1 MKLFSRRGMDRWNT
15 FWFPQTNT
23 IPLAVARVVAV
34 AAQLFWFYP
43 SLQLQLEDMQAHPDF
58 IKPELLI
65 RVLSSVVPGSF
76 FTPPVFTPFY
86 WVIVAFGVLALFGLF
101 TRTSL
106 FIFALGQWILTAHLY
121 SYGDRHHRQAI
132 FCIFLLALA
141 FAPSGR
147 SLSLDALIRRWRTR
161 QGGTSLAQPE
171 LVDTAIWP
179 LKLAQLLLGISYLE
193 TGVSKLMFGGLRWM
207 NGYTLQGH
215 ILHAAV
221 PGGFPMGVWLA
232 QQHTLAIFL
241 SVFTIAFESLFFLSL
256 FTPRFAPLFFI
267 SGLFF
272 QIGLYVTGGHNFFQH
287 MTLLFILLLTLTP
300 EYWRIRARSWEFFRW
315 HKPVEISPPI

>member
-1 MKLFSRRGMDRWNT
+1 
-15 FWFPQTNT
+15 
-23 IPLAVARVVAV
+23 
-34 AAQLFWFYP
+34 
-43 SLQLQLEDMQAHPDF
+43 
-58 IKPELLI
+58 
-65 RVLSSVVPGSF
+65 
-76 FTPPVFTPFY
+76 
-86 WVIVAFGVLALFGLF
+86 LFGLW

-147 SLSLDALIRRWRTR
+147 NLSIDALIRRRRTR
-161 QGGTSLAQPE
+161 QRGTAFAQPE
-171 LVDTAIWP
+171 LFDTAIWP

-193 TGVSKLMFGGLRWM
+193 TGVSKLMFGGLAWM

-221 PGGFPMGVWLA
+221 PRGFGAGIWLA
-232 QQHTLAIFL
+232 QQHTVAIIL

-256 FTPRFAPLFFI
+256 FLPRFAPLFFV

-272 QIGLYVTGGHNFFQH
+272 QIGLYVTGGHDFFQH
-287 MTLLFILLLTLTP
+287 MVLLFILLLTLTP
-300 EYWRIRARSWEFFRW
+300 EYWRIRVRPWEFFRW
-315 HKPVEISPPI
+315 TRPVEVSQPTT